1 MMFARPILR
10 RAVAW
15 AMLGL
20 HGLVASGLPLPVTLP
35 AAAASRTL
43 AGKDRTRPFPC
54 MDTPC
59 GCDSAERCFSHCC
72 CHTPTETLR
81 WAETHGVEPAVIA
94 ALRRR
99 VGEPPHVAVAGGCCA
114 ARSAKPSCC
123 ADEADGD
130 PICSAESCSAETS
143 PVPTEAPTS
152 EGEPAPHETPG
163 RGVSL
168 RAMLACG
175 GIVSEW
181 TALGVAVSPPAPA
194 SYELPRPAI
203 GTVVVADDHV
213 SHAGEPPDPP
223 PPRG

>member
-1 MMFARPILR
+1 MFARRILR

-43 AGKDRTRPFPC
+43 ADKDRSRPFPC

-59 GCDSAERCFSHCC
+59 GCESAERCFSHCC
-72 CHTPTETLR
+72 CHTPTEMLR
-81 WAETHGVEPAVIA
+81 WAETQGVEPAVIA

-114 ARSAKPSCC
+114 ARSAEPSCGA

-130 PICSAESCSAETS
+130 PICNAESCGAETS
-143 PVPTEAPTS
+143 
-152 EGEPAPHETPG
+152 G

-194 SYELPRPAI
+194 SCELPRPAI
-203 GTVVVADDHV
+203 GPVVVADDYV
-213 SHAGEPPDPP
+213 SRAGEPLDPP
-223 PPRG
+223 PPRVL